1 MSGTTTKFQPSPEV
15 VEQGLYVAYAALA
28 SMAVLPIYFG
38 SLGSIKKWKN
48 PNEKNKKKKE
58 KRDSDDESSDEEDE
72 VTETMSL
79 EDAYMFPIFGSAV
92 LFGLYLVFRY
102 IDKSYVNYLIT
113 AYFSLLGVAAVT
125 QVGVDIVSPLVK
137 LTGIKVDRW
146 HLNLTKKGKEFYSAR
161 FTIIHMAMT
170 VVSVLLTGY
179 YTLTKNWIASN
190 IFGMSFALNAIQ
202 LLALDS
208 FKTGM
213 ILLSG
218 LFVYDIFWVF
228 GTEVM
233 VSVAKNFDAPV
244 KVIFPRLFFGLPA
257 GEAYQFAMLGLGDI
271 VIPGVFVALCVR
283 FDQHLAGT
291 KNPNLGRSKR
301 FAKPYFTA
309 CFIAYVIGLATTMY
323 VMHTFKAAQPALL
336 YLSPACILSVLFMG
350 AARGELKQVFAYTS
364 EDEAD
369 KKKKEEEAKKK
380 KLEDEKNSG
389 PKRTLPTTVLREEPV
404 VLKKTAAQDQNES
417 AASASGSDDASDQDP
432 AQKQV
437 RKRKGGKGN
446 KKK

>member
-1 MSGTTTKFQPSPEV
+1 MSGTAKFTPSPEV
-15 VEQGLYVAYAALA
+15 VEQGLYIAYTALA
-28 SMAVLPIYFG
+28 TMAVVPIYFG
-38 SLGSIKKWKN
+38 SLASLKKWKN
-48 PNEKNKKKKE
+48 PNEKKKKTH
-58 KRDSDDESSDEEDE
+58 DSDDESSDEEDE
-72 VTETMSL
+72 TETMSL

-92 LFGLYLVFRY
+92 LFGLYLVFRF

-125 QVGVDIVSPLVK
+125 QVGVNIVNPIVK

-161 FTIIHMAMT
+161 FTVIHMFMT

-190 IFGMSFALNAIQ
+190 IFGMSFAANAIQ

-213 ILLSG
+213 IMLSG
-218 LFVYDIFWVF
+218 LFIYDIFWVF

-233 VSVAKNFDAPV
+233 VTVAKNFDAPV

-257 GEAYQFAMLGLGDI
+257 DQPYQFAMLGLGDI
-271 VIPGVFVALCVR
+271 VIPGIFVALCIR
-283 FDQHLAGT
+283 FDQHLAGS
-291 KNPNLGRSKR
+291 KNPNLGRSKS
-301 FAKPYFTA
+301 FSKPYFTA
-309 CFIAYVIGLATTMY
+309 CFIAYVLGLATTMY

-350 AARGELKQVFAYTS
+350 AIRGELKQVFAYTTDD
-364 EDEAD
+364 ED
-369 KKKKEEEAKKK
+369 KKK
-380 KLEDEKNSG
+380 KLEDEKNEA
-389 PKRTLPTTVLREEPV
+389 PKRALPTTVLREEPV
-404 VLKKTAAQDQNES
+404 VIKKASEAS
-417 AASASGSDDASDQDP
+417 LSASASEESDQE
-432 AQKQV
+432 ANTQKKI

-446 KKK
+446 KK